1 MLSHGAA
8 GEEVAEGGARVPAGP
23 SAMRTYADEAEI
35 GRHGCAAL
43 ENMTLDE
50 QVSMASIEA
59 RAPAAVLA
67 MLRSHDV
74 EVRIHANG
82 AGTTADTTETAPE
95 ASTGVVEQRPEHL
108 LQPLRSDSHL
118 LLGISKDGMRS
129 FCERIG
135 FPILGSHNE
144 QYAGNDD
151 YHGTYV
157 RDELADGW
165 ITAAFGPQDR
175 AAKGENLTGYDLG
188 AAIRSWLAQTGN
200 EHRSVCEVLLAE
212 GAATGAP
219 AVDFVLDDP
228 PQQHVRR
235 GPTVFYSHMQSKP
248 LWQTFMCMARATESF
263 NLLDPV
269 EQGSHLRDG
278 LVQASYFNQWAKKE
292 PVYWWIDYFTL
303 RQCQRDFDVRLIRLV
318 IQRIGRTVVELHTYI
333 REYLARSFCVF
344 EAFATVESGSAL
356 LCQLAVSAAQTAAE
370 GLRKQPV
377 DSRAAATWRSE
388 DKMQIDA
395 FIESVEGG
403 FARLD
408 ACVTDAVL
416 EGARRTIVRHRMID
430 PQSDPAAFGLR
441 RMTPVEAR
449 NSSRRTR
456 SEVMALV
463 TAPVAEEVPRR
474 IRGLPLSMPR
484 VSEDPLKT
492 EARWGRRPLASGGF
506 GGETESAERL
516 P

>member
-1 MLSHGAA
+1 MGDSIYSHTPTPGKQAVVEAGCTSVLLAA
-8 GEEVAEGGARVPAGP
+8 RKN
-23 SAMRTYADEAEI
+23 
-35 GRHGCAAL
+35 H
-43 ENMTLDE
+43 NN
-50 QVSMASIEA
+50 
-59 RAPAAVLA
+59 
-67 MLRSHDV
+67 DV
-74 EVRIHANG
+74 EVRIHANDALENIAG
-82 AGTTADTTETAPE
+82 ATADTTETVPE
-95 ASTGVVEQRPEHL
+95 APASTRVVEQRPEHL
-108 LQPLRSDSHL
+108 LQPEPLRSDSHL
-118 LLGISKDGMRS
+118 LLSISKEGMRS

-135 FPILGSHNE
+135 FPILGSQNE

-151 YHGTYV
+151 YRGTYV
-157 RDELADGW
+157 RDELVDGW

-212 GAATGAP
+212 GAASGEP
-219 AVDFVLDDP
+219 AVDFVLDLDGKHP
-228 PQQHVRR
+228 RLQKHVRL

-248 LWQTFMCMARATESF
+248 LWQTFMCMGRATESF
-263 NLLDPV
+263 NLLDPL
-269 EQGSHLRDG
+269 EQGARPRDG
-278 LVQASYFNQWAKKE
+278 LVEATNFMHRALNE

-303 RQCQRDFDVRLIRLV
+303 RQCQRDFDVRLIRMV
-318 IQRIGRTVVELHTYI
+318 IQRIGRTVVELHTYC

-370 GLRKQPV
+370 DLKKQHV
-377 DSRAAATWRSE
+377 DSRAAVTWRSE

-395 FIESVEGG
+395 FIESLEGG

-416 EGARRTIVRHRMID
+416 EGARSTIVRHRKID

-441 RMTPVEAR
+441 GMTPVEAR
-449 NSSRRTR
+449 NSRRIR
-456 SEVMALV
+456 SEAMADAREDLLELYRSAPV
-463 TAPVAEEVPRR
+463 TAPVAEEVPPR
-474 IRGLPLSMPR
+474 IRGLPMSMTR
-484 VSEDPLKT
+484 VFEDPLKT
-492 EARWGRRPLASGGF
+492 EARWGRRPGQRQAGGGF
-506 GGETESAERL
+506 GGESVEWL

>member
-1 MLSHGAA
+1 M
-8 GEEVAEGGARVPAGP
+8 
-23 SAMRTYADEAEI
+23 
-35 GRHGCAAL
+35 
-43 ENMTLDE
+43 
-50 QVSMASIEA
+50 Q
-59 RAPAAVLA
+59 
-67 MLRSHDV
+67 
-74 EVRIHANG
+74 
-82 AGTTADTTETAPE
+82 PE
-95 ASTGVVEQRPEHL
+95 
-108 LQPLRSDSHL
+108 PLRSDSHL
-118 LLGISKDGMRS
+118 LLGISKEGMRS

-151 YHGTYV
+151 YRGTYV

-212 GAATGAP
+212 GAASGAP
-219 AVDFVLDDP
+219 AVDFVLDP
-228 PQQHVRR
+228 RLQKHVRL

-248 LWQTFMCMARATESF
+248 LWQTFMCMGRATESF
-263 NLLDPV
+263 NLLDPLK
-269 EQGSHLRDG
+269 QGARSRDG
-278 LVQASYFNQWAKKE
+278 LVEATDRFMHRALNE
-292 PVYWWIDYFTL
+292 PVYWWIDYFT
-303 RQCQRDFDVRLIRLV
+303 QCQRDFDVRLIRMV
-318 IQRIGRTVVELHTYI
+318 IQRIGRTVVELHTYY

-370 GLRKQPV
+370 DLKKQHV

-395 FIESVEGG
+395 FIESLEGG

-416 EGARRTIVRHRMID
+416 EGARSTIVRHRKID

-441 RMTPVEAR
+441 GMTPVEAR
-449 NSSRRTR
+449 NSRRTR
-456 SEVMALV
+456 SEAMADAREDLLELYRSAPV
-463 TAPVAEEVPRR
+463 TAPVAEEVPPL
-474 IRGLPLSMPR
+474 IRGLPMSMTR
-484 VSEDPLKT
+484 VFEDPLKT
-492 EARWGRRPLASGGF
+492 EARWGCRPGQRQAGGEF
-506 GGETESAERL
+506 GGESVEWL